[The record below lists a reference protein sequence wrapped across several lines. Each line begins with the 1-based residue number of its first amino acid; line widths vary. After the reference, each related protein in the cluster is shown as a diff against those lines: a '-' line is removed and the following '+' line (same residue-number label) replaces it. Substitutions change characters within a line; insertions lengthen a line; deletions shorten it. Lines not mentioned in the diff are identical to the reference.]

1 MKKKHLSNEE
11 LVVLSRQ
18 IALVLSSDLS
28 LQEGLDL
35 ITEQSDDS
43 RITDL
48 IGRIKQKTRDGK
60 TLGDALFDEKSL
72 LPAFYIDMVRIG
84 EESGNTQTVLT
95 RIAESYEKEI
105 KTDKKV
111 RSAVTY
117 PTVLFILMLGV
128 IVLLVTTVMPM
139 FKDILSSIGGSIP
152 PFTEAIVNVSSFIG
166 QNIIAILI
174 ILAALLL
181 LYDIFRNTE
190 KGRKVIDKIKIVMP
204 VQKDILIS
212 ISAVRFSRNM
222 SMLLKSGIDIGRSFL
237 LIEPVMAN
245 KVLSDCV
252 KSAAKRINDGGT
264 LGEVLTDIKL
274 FPKLLIKL
282 LAVAESTGHM
292 EAMFDKAADLM
303 EEELD
308 SRLDRL
314 TTILEPLLIIILSL
328 ILGIILL
335 SVIFPVIGIMNSIG

>member
-1 MKKKHLSNEE
+1 
-11 LVVLSRQ
+11 
-18 IALVLSSDLS
+18 
-28 LQEGLDL
+28 
-35 ITEQSDDS
+35 
-43 RITDL
+43 
-48 IGRIKQKTRDGK
+48 
-60 TLGDALFDEKSL
+60 
-72 LPAFYIDMVRIG
+72 MVSIG
-84 EESGNTQTVLT
+84 EESGNTNIVLQ
-95 RIAESYEKEI
+95 RIAESYEKDI

-166 QNIIAILI
+166 QNIIAILL

-181 LYDIFRNTE
+181 LFDIYRNTL
-190 KGRKVIDKIKIVMP
+190 KGRALIDRIKLVIP
-204 VQKDILIS
+204 VQKDITIA
-212 ISAVRFSRNM
+212 ISALRFARNM
-222 SMLLKSGIDIGRSFL
+222 AMLLRSGIDIARSFVL
-237 LIEPVMAN
+237 LEPVMAN
-245 KVLSDCV
+245 KVLSESV
-252 KSAAKRINDGGT
+252 RRAAKRINEGGT
-264 LGEVLTDIKL
+264 LGEALIDIKL

-282 LAVAESTGHM
+282 LAVAESTGHI

-303 EEELD
+303 EEDLD
-308 SRLDRL
+308 SRLERL